1 MTNYTENLAK
11 YIANVQYSDIPAE
24 VIDRAKKLTM
34 HCVGATLAALPS
46 TCVRSAVSTAKD
58 TFGETADLMAT
69 AWGEKGKVPMN
80 GAIFVNSTG
89 ADTLDWEDC
98 SWTGHP
104 TAGFVP
110 VGMAVAE
117 ALKLPGKDYLTAI
130 ISGFEVYQRVS
141 GSIQIMDPNF
151 DIVKNGWGLCS
162 WQIWACS
169 MPAGKLLQCNEEQFN
184 LLMGAT
190 ACETPVIDTII
201 HKQMSDFY
209 HLQFGF
215 TGINGTMLAR
225 MAKRNELDNMYGIF
239 DMEGGYAFMMQRGDN
254 PEWLN
259 RNLGTEYMFNE
270 ILFKHWPANM
280 WIQTP
285 LDCLDKMKKD
295 NGFQAQDI
303 ESIYITPGFQF
314 RDGYNPNG
322 YRSVKDG
329 QFSIP
334 YCLAA
339 YLLRG
344 ETGPGWFDEA
354 HINDP
359 ELLDI
364 ASRVHLDKEEVLPLR
379 KCFNIF
385 TDGSFP
391 RIEMTITLK
400 DGTVL
405 KDEMQFPKGHP
416 RNPFDWEDA
425 EKTFRIGAKVAGLS
439 AEKTDRFISLCKDL
453 ENLDN
458 VAELAECLG
467 V

>member
-1 MTNYTENLAK
+1 
-11 YIANVQYSDIPAE
+11 
-24 VIDRAKKLTM
+24 
-34 HCVGATLAALPS
+34 
-46 TCVRSAVSTAKD
+46 
-58 TFGETADLMAT
+58 
-69 AWGEKGKVPMN
+69 
-80 GAIFVNSTG
+80 
-89 ADTLDWEDC
+89 
-98 SWTGHP
+98 
-104 TAGFVP
+104 
-110 VGMAVAE
+110 
-117 ALKLPGKDYLTAI
+117 
-130 ISGFEVYQRVS
+130 
-141 GSIQIMDPNF
+141 
-151 DIVKNGWGLCS
+151 
-162 WQIWACS
+162 
-169 MPAGKLLQCNEEQFN
+169 MPAGKLLRCNEEQFN

-225 MAKRNELDNMYGIF
+225 MAKRNELDNMYNIF
-239 DMEGGYAFMMQRGDN
+239 DIEGGYSFMMQRGDN

-259 RNLGTEYMFNE
+259 RGLGSEYMFNE

-285 LDCLDKMKKD
+285 LDCLDKMKRER
-295 NGFQAQDI
+295 GFAPQDI
-303 ESIYITPGFQF
+303 ESIDITPGFQF
-314 RDGYNPNG
+314 RDGYRAEG
-322 YRSVKDG
+322 YHSVKDG

-344 ETGPGWFDEA
+344 EAGPNWFDEK

-364 ASRVHLDKEEVLPLR
+364 ASRVHLDKETVLPLR

-385 TDGSFP
+385 TGGSFP
-391 RIEMTITLK
+391 KIEMTVTLK
-400 DGTVL
+400 DGSVW

-416 RNPFDWEDA
+416 QNPFDWEDA
-425 EKTFRIGAKVAGLS
+425 EKTFRTGAKAAGLS
-439 AEKTDRFISLCKDL
+439 AEKAERFIALCKDL

-458 VAELAECLG
+458 MAELSECLG
-467 V
+467 L